1 MQHHS
6 NKKQKTVKKSVLHKW
21 QIHQLDDLF
30 YFCGFNYLNL
40 LLKNIEWMNV
50 IIIVLLKT
58 VFNCWATY
66 YV

>member
-21 QIHQLDDLF
+21 QIHQLDDDPF
-30 YFCGFNYLNL
+30 YFCGFNFLNL
-40 LLKNIEWMNV
+40 LLKNIEWIN
-50 IIIVLLKT
+50 IIISFVENCILLLG
-58 VFNCWATY
+58 Y